1 MSATA
6 AAILEGPPPPRS
18 DVSPSPSEGA
28 WSLAAGPE
36 VRRVGGAVRAGGGR
50 AERDA
55 DADLPELRPKDV
67 GPVAGRAHPRVVDLA
82 GRGEVA
88 GAPRDVLAVRPAVVA
103 DVADATAQIAV
114 LEHARAHH
122 VVRVALRG
130 AAQLLVRPQLG
141 QALRGALLV
150 VEAQHRGA
158 DLLEVALG
166 GDELRVGAGQRR
178 GGGGERE
185 GERGGD
191 GDAEGQTGH
200 LPLPSARP
208 P

>member
-67 GPVAGRAHPRVVDLA
+67 GPVARRAHPRGVDLA

-88 GAPRDVLAVRPAVVA
+88 GAPRDVLAVGPAAVA
-103 DVADATAQIAV
+103 GVADAAGQVAV

-122 VVRVALRG
+122 VRGVALG
-130 AAQLLVRPQLG
+130 GVAQLLVPLE
-141 QALRGALLV
+141 LSEPVRGPLLV
-150 VEAQHRGA
+150 VDAQDRRA

-166 GDELRVGAGQRR
+166 GHEAGVR
-178 GGGGERE
+178 
-185 GERGGD
+185 
-191 GDAEGQTGH
+191 A
-200 LPLPSARP
+200 
-208 P
+208 